1 MKLSFRLKIGLAI
14 SLLAVSMTSTSVYF
28 FYSNTYSIVLN
39 QMTKRLKDVGRTGT
53 FLLDEQA
60 RAYIKKITKA
70 LEQDSLPITPDR
82 LDIEEGDT
90 AFSLAPEVAEKYIAS
105 TDFQELVQRLRQIKE
120 ASRQQ
125 IVPLRHID
133 SSSVDSSLDPP
144 LLHYVYILV
153 KMPQSPQG
161 NILKFIADADYEDDT
176 PPGTLYAI
184 DKTEVSIFMEA
195 FQKGEAKATNVFTP
209 DKWGIF
215 LTAIIPI
222 KDKHNNVIAVLGLDV
237 DVASEANQ
245 LYKLKFIS
253 LTIIGISLILSLL
266 VAYLM
271 ARLLTRPIA
280 KLRNGAEQVRLGN
293 FDTVIV
299 IKSHDEFELLANSF
313 NSMAKQLKVFFET
326 LETKNLELRQMDQL
340 KDDFLANTSHEIRT
354 PLNGIIGIAESLI
367 EGATGELP
375 ESTQSNLAMIADSG
389 RRLAHLVNDILDF
402 SKLKQKNLDLQLKP
416 VGVREITEVVL
427 AFSQPLV
434 AQKEVQLI
442 NAVPP
447 DLPLAHADE
456 NRLQQILFNLVG
468 NAIKFTHRGSVVVAA
483 DIVENPKPF
492 LAIKVYDTGIGIPE
506 DKLDKI
512 FQSFEQ
518 ADGGTAREYGGTG
531 LGLTVSKQLVE
542 LHGGQIG
549 VESTVGKGSCFF
561 FSLPFSEGRLEYRQA
576 SFSQLNRQSLADSNQ
591 SLSVTSVQPVFE
603 AVGDI
608 KILIVDD
615 EPVNRQVLVNHLSL
629 QHYVVV
635 QVTNGMETLE
645 LIQADFKPDL
655 VLLDVM
661 MPKMTGYEV
670 CRQLREQFSRNELP
684 ILMLT
689 AKNQVS
695 DMVEGFEAGANDY
708 LTKPISKDE
717 LLARVKTHL
726 ENAKLYAEVQ
736 KSEKTLT
743 QFLEA
748 MPVGVFVVD
757 ANGQPHYINRTAQQI
772 FGKGVVSDVTIDKL
786 AEVYQA
792 YLADTNQMYPTERQ
806 PLVRALKGEKTNI
819 EDMEIH
825 QGDKIIPIEAWG
837 TPIYDEHDNMT
848 YAIAAIQDITER
860 KRAEAERIRLE
871 RLKAE
876 NLRLS
881 TELNIARQLQQ
892 MVLPTEEELNQVA
905 GLEIA
910 AFMEPADEVG
920 GDYYDVLQHEGRVIC
935 GIGDATGHGL
945 ESGLLMLMVQTAVRT
960 LLVNNVTNP
969 VQFLSVINRMIYDN
983 LQRMKV
989 NKNLTLALLDYSNN
1003 QLRLSGLHE
1012 EMIVVRS
1019 GGIIERIDTIPL
1031 GFAIG
1036 LVDDIAEMIAEQTV
1050 SLNAGDVVIL
1060 YTDGITEAEN
1070 IEGKLYG
1077 LERLC
1082 EIARQHWQHSASE
1095 IRQAIINDVRQYI
1108 GEQKVFDDITLLILK
1123 QIGDNSSG

>member
-1 MKLSFRLKIGLAI
+1 
-14 SLLAVSMTSTSVYF
+14 MTSTSVYF

-299 IKSHDEFELLANSF
+299 IKSHDEF
-313 NSMAKQLKVFFET
+313 
-326 LETKNLELRQMDQL
+326 QMDQL

-837 TPIYDEHDNMT
+837 TPIYDEHD
-848 YAIAAIQDITER
+848 
-860 KRAEAERIRLE
+860 
-871 RLKAE
+871 LKAE